1 MIPKRI
7 LVPDRLRRPPAT
19 GWSWIDG
26 RFVREH
32 MDHLSREAVLLYFF
46 LSAVADVNGLSFYG
60 DGTVAARLRM
70 PLPSLFQ
77 ARDELLA
84 YDLIA
89 HEPPLTQV
97 LSLPP
102 RCQRRRSE
110 PGGGLMQLG
119 DILRRAIASTHTDQE
134 RSSAMK
140 VGLWAEIRRLAE
152 IEKLSARVISRR
164 LHCSWRTVAQ
174 ALELEQPP
182 ARPVPSRVSR
192 LDPYKAK
199 IDALLA
205 KYPELSA
212 VRIHEEIA
220 RGPDGYTGSV
230 ITVRRYVRSI
240 RPARGR
246 VYQEVHYEPAQAMQ
260 VDWGECG
267 RVQVG
272 NTTRKVSVLV
282 AVLCYSR
289 MTYIEFTLSQRKAEF
304 YRCLVHALEFFGA
317 SPRAIIF
324 DNLKTAVIN
333 GSGRAA
339 CFHPEFLALC
349 GHYYLQPIACERRD
363 PESKGIV
370 EAKVR
375 YVKHNALAGRSDEL
389 VRFEDYVAFAPRW
402 RDEIANVRTHETTRE
417 RPVDRFQQ
425 ERSLLRALPTIPF
438 DTDEIVPAVVSPHAR
453 IEFDANRYSVPPH
466 LVRQTVTIRAD
477 GHEVRILHQGQVV
490 AQHVRCYQRRQLIV
504 LPDHRLAAL
513 TMSRR
518 SRSSAL
524 EQAFD
529 ALGPEARQFH
539 LGLKRQ
545 PVKTG
550 VHLRRLLGLARVY
563 GSAEVLSAIAKALEF
578 AAYDAAYVENLL
590 LAERRR
596 RQLPTPTLPTPQ
608 RRELIDDIELEP
620 ADPAVYDRFCNTTDE
635 DSHGTT

>member
-1 MIPKRI
+1 M
-7 LVPDRLRRPPAT
+7 
-19 GWSWIDG
+19 
-26 RFVREH
+26 
-32 MDHLSREAVLLYFF
+32 
-46 LSAVADVNGLSFYG
+46 N
-60 DGTVAARLRM
+60 
-70 PLPSLFQ
+70 
-77 ARDELLA
+77 
-84 YDLIA
+84 
-89 HEPPLTQV
+89 
-97 LSLPP
+97 
-102 RCQRRRSE
+102 
-110 PGGGLMQLG
+110 
-119 DILRRAIASTHTDQE
+119 
-134 RSSAMK
+134 

-152 IEKLSARVISRR
+152 IEKLSGRAIAGRLRCSRQ
-164 LHCSWRTVAQ
+164 LVTVA
-174 ALELEQPP
+174 LRLDQPP
-182 ARPVPSRVSR
+182 ARQVARRASL
-192 LDPYKAK
+192 LDPHKAK
-199 IDALLA
+199 INALVA

-212 VRIHEEIA
+212 VRIHEEIT

-230 ITVRRYVRSI
+230 ITVRRYARSI

-272 NTTRKVSVLV
+272 NTSRKVSVLV

-304 YRCLVHALEFFGA
+304 YRCLAHALEFFGA

-349 GHYYLQPIACERRD
+349 GYYRMQPIACERRD

-402 RDEIANVRTHETTRE
+402 RDEVANARIHETTRE

-438 DTDEIVPAVVSPHAR
+438 DSDEIVPAVVSPFAR

-466 LVRQTVTIRAD
+466 LVRQTVMIRAD
-477 GHEVRILHQGQVV
+477 GREIRILHQGKVV
-490 AQHVRCYQRRQLIV
+490 AQHVRSYQRRQLIV
-504 LPDHRLAAL
+504 LPEHRLAVL
-513 TMSRR
+513 TMNRR
-518 SRSSAL
+518 SRSNAL
-524 EQAFD
+524 EQVFD

-635 DSHGTT
+635 NSHGTT